1 MIILA
6 SKSPRRKELLEKN
19 NINFI
24 IDTVETSEVFNE
36 NLKLEEALLDVAF
49 QKVLPV
55 FEKHQNDLI
64 IGADTIVVCE
74 NKVLGK
80 PKDFNEAYNMLR
92 LLSNK
97 SVVAT
102 E

>member
-55 FEKHQNDLI
+55 FEKHQMI
-64 IGADTIVVCE
+64 
-74 NKVLGK
+74 
-80 PKDFNEAYNMLR
+80 
-92 LLSNK
+92 
-97 SVVAT
+97 
-102 E
+102 